1 MMMGSIAQ
9 SSIILDG
16 SDGLR
21 VQTNN
26 GSLPVLTQ
34 EQIEL
39 VNKAKKYAVEQS
51 VKIILQKQNNPT
63 TVQQTQNKTSQRHQA
78 LILMCRVY
86 VGSISFELR
95 EESIKAKFEPFGA
108 IKSINMSWDPVTLKH
123 KGFAFV
129 EYELPEAAHLALE
142 HMNGIQLGGR
152 QIKVGRPSNM
162 PQAASVIQKIQ
173 EECKEK
179 NRIYISN
186 VHPDLHE
193 PELIT
198 IFDPFGKVLMCKL
211 ALTPNVDPPK
221 HRGYGFIEFETEAAA
236 KEALT
241 MDNLD
246 LGGQILHACQA
257 TTPAENLTMFGTL
270 ESEVGSQTIVA
281 NADEDIQSQLDRVIE
296 EDQKRN
302 NVQSEFVETRN
313 HTTGYELSGRQEEG
327 LQNEDEPPEQNQSL
341 SNVIVLRNIV
351 GSNEELDDSLQ
362 LDIYQECGKFGSVRQ
377 VVIYVDK
384 STNNS
389 IENNHEELGTNIDDQ
404 EVKIFVK
411 YTDNIGSQRSREAL
425 NGRYFGGRK
434 VSAEYYDRT
443 LFRLSE
449 YSK

>member
-1 MMMGSIAQ
+1 MMGTVTQ
-9 SSIILDG
+9 SNIILDG
-16 SDGLR
+16 PGGMR
-21 VQTNN
+21 TQTNDACLP
-26 GSLPVLTQ
+26 SLTADQL
-34 EQIEL
+34 EL
-39 VNKAKKYAVEQS
+39 VNKAKKYAAEQS
-51 VKIILQKQNNPT
+51 VKVILMKQNNPPT
-63 TVQQTQNKTSQRHQA
+63 IQQSQNKTSQRHQA

-95 EESIKAKFEPFGA
+95 EETIRAKFDPFGA

-129 EYELPEAAHLALE
+129 EYELPEAAQLALE

-162 PQAASVIQKIQ
+162 PQAAPVIQKIQ

-179 NRIYISN
+179 NRIYVSN

-193 PELIT
+193 PELAT
-198 IFDPFGKVLMCKL
+198 IFDPFGKVLMCRL
-211 ALTPNVDPPK
+211 AITPNSDPPK
-221 HRGYGFIEFETEAAA
+221 HRGYGFIEFESEAAA

-257 TTPAENLTMFGTL
+257 TTPSENLTIYGTL
-270 ESEVGSQTIVA
+270 ESEVGSQTIVSSTE
-281 NADEDIQSQLDRVIE
+281 EDIQSQLERANEENQRRNDVSDELIDASNHNGDRAS
-296 EDQKRN
+296 N
-302 NVQSEFVETRN
+302 
-313 HTTGYELSGRQEEG
+313 RQEESA
-327 LQNEDEPPEQNQSL
+327 LTEDAQTDHNQSL

-351 GSNEELDDSLQ
+351 GSNDELDDSLQ

-377 VVIYVDK
+377 VVIYVDRSPDQSREDNQDEK
-384 STNNS
+384 ETRSNY
-389 IENNHEELGTNIDDQ
+389 EQ

-411 YTDNIGSQRSREAL
+411 YSDNTGSYRAREAL
-425 NGRYFGGRK
+425 DGRYFGGRK
-434 VSAEYYDRT
+434 VSAEYYSKD
-443 LFRLSE
+443 LFRSSE